1 MAGYPSAGTKGVAVK
16 EFDVPR
22 IVPADPDANATD
34 LLVARVKA
42 TPELALFA
50 LPTEDGG
57 WADVSAREFLA
68 QVTAL
73 AKGFVAAGIEPGDK
87 IGLMCKTRYEWTLID
102 FATWFAG
109 AALVPIY
116 ETSAPSQI
124 LWNLADSGAVAMIT
138 ETAEHF
144 ARFDEIRSDV
154 PAVSRAWKIDLDDLD
169 KLAASGAGV
178 SDDEIERRRSIAK
191 GSDLATLIYTSGT
204 TGKPKGCI
212 ITHSN
217 FVELSR
223 NAQKAISEVVNTD
236 SSTLLFITLAHIFAR
251 YISVLAVHGGVK
263 VGHQPDTK
271 LLLPSMAS
279 FKPTFLLAV
288 PRVFEKVYNSSEQKA
303 ESGGR
308 GGIFRKAAA
317 VAIAHSKALDAGRV
331 PLGLKLQFA
340 VFDRLVL
347 SKIREAL
354 GGRVKYAVSGSAPLG
369 LRLGHVY
376 RSLGLTILEGYGLTE
391 TTAPVSVN
399 LASHFKIGK
408 VGPPLP
414 GNAVRIADD
423 GEIQVKGICVF
434 DGYWNNDAATAA
446 TFDGEWFKTGDI
458 GQFDDEGYLEI
469 TGRKKELIVTAG
481 GKNVSPATLED
492 PIRANP
498 IIGQVIVVGDQK
510 PFISALVTLDPEML
524 PAWLGHHSLDPA
536 LSLADAAHNPHVIAE
551 VQRAIDAANTHVSRA
566 ESIRKFTILEV
577 DLTEAS
583 GHLTPKLSIKR
594 NVILQDFAD
603 VIDEMYSGAPKT
615 EGISI
620 AH

>member
-1 MAGYPSAGTKGVAVK
+1 MTPTGTKGVAVK
-16 EFDVPR
+16 QFDVPPL
-22 IVPADPDANATD
+22 VDADPEANATD
-34 LLVARVKA
+34 LLVNRVAA
-42 TPELALFA
+42 TPNSALFS
-50 LPTEDGG
+50 LPTADGG
-57 WADVSAREFLA
+57 WSDVTSAEFLA
-68 QVTAL
+68 QVVAL
-73 AKGFVAAGIEPGDK
+73 AKGLVAAGVEPGDK

-109 AALVPIY
+109 AVLVPIY

-124 LWNLADSGAVAMIT
+124 LWNLTDSGATGMIT
-138 ETAEHF
+138 ETPDHF
-144 ARFDEIRSDV
+144 ARFDEIRADV
-154 PAVSRAWKIDLDDLD
+154 PAVRNVWQIDLGDLD
-169 KLAASGAGV
+169 KLVEAGTGV
-178 SDDEIERRRSIAK
+178 ADEEIERRRKLAK

-223 NAQKAISEVVNTD
+223 NAQARIPEVVNPD

-251 YISVLAVHGGVK
+251 FISVLAVHGGVK
-263 VGHQPDTK
+263 VGHQADTK
-271 LLLPSMAS
+271 QLVPSMGS

-303 ESGGR
+303 EAGGK
-308 GGIFRKAAA
+308 GKIFRKAAD
-317 VAIAHSKALDAGRV
+317 VAIAHSKAVDAGHV

-340 VFDRLVL
+340 LFDRLVL
-347 SKIREAL
+347 SKIRAAL
-354 GGRVKYAVSGSAPLG
+354 GGRAAYAVSGSAPLG
-369 LRLGHVY
+369 LRLGHFY

-399 LASHFKIGK
+399 VPSNFKIGK

-414 GNAVRIADD
+414 GNSVRLAED
-423 GEIQVKGICVF
+423 GEIQVKGVCVF
-434 DGYWNNDAATAA
+434 DGYWNNEAATKE
-446 TFDGEWFKTGDI
+446 TFEDGWFKTGDI
-458 GQFDDEGYLEI
+458 GVIDEDGYLEI
-469 TGRKKELIVTAG
+469 TGRKKEIIVTAG
-481 GKNVSPATLED
+481 GKNVAPAALED

-510 PFISALVTLDPEML
+510 PFVSALVTLDEEML
-524 PAWLGHHSLDPA
+524 PVWLGNNDLDA
-536 LSLADAAHNPHVIAE
+536 QMSVSDAAKHPAVLAE
-551 VQRAIDAANTHVSRA
+551 IQRAVDAANATVSRA
-566 ESIRKFTILEV
+566 ESIRKFHVLDA

-594 NVILQDFAD
+594 NVILADFAD
-603 VIDEMYSGAPKT
+603 VIEDMYAGAPT

-620 AH
+620 PR

>member
-1 MAGYPSAGTKGVAVK
+1 MK

-34 LLVARVKA
+34 LLVDRVKA

-50 LPTEDGG
+50 LPTDNGG
-57 WADVSAREFLA
+57 WADVSASEFLA

-102 FATWFAG
+102 FAAWFAG
-109 AALVPIY
+109 AVLVPIY

-154 PAVSRAWKIDLDDLD
+154 PAVSRAWKIDLDDLE
-169 KLAASGAGV
+169 KLAASGSTV
-178 SDDEIERRRSIAK
+178 SDDEIERRRKIAK

-308 GGIFRKAAA
+308 GGIFRRAAA
-317 VAIAHSKALDAGRV
+317 VAIAHSKALDAGHV

-340 VFDRLVL
+340 LFDRLVL

-369 LRLGHVY
+369 LRLGHFY
-376 RSLGLTILEGYGLTE
+376 RSVGLTILEGYGLTE

-434 DGYWNNDAATAA
+434 DGYWNNDAATKA

-498 IIGQVIVVGDQK
+498 IISQVIVVGDQK

-524 PAWLGHHSLDPA
+524 PAWLGHHSLDPT
-536 LSLADAAHNPHVIAE
+536 LSLADAAHNSHVVAE

-603 VIDEMYSGAPKT
+603 VIEEMYSGAPKT